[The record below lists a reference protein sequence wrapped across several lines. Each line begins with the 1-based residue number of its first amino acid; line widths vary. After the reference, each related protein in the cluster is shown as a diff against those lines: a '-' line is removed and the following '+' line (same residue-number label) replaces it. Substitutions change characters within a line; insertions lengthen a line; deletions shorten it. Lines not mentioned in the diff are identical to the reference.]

1 MVNLIK
7 FREKA
12 LYPET
17 SAPAWGDDPMEANA
31 RYSRAMV
38 PWLLKHGGHPIF
50 GTVVA
55 GRFIDDTRGEAWD
68 QVLAVRYR
76 SRRDM
81 LKMVIDLAGKGIEI
95 HKWASI
101 EKTRVFPVKP
111 FLSLVFVRTS
121 VAIVLAAVGAL
132 LVVLW

>member
-1 MVNLIK
+1 MAALYLAFLFWYGGREFWMVNLIK
-7 FREKA
+7 LREKA

-17 SAPAWGDDPMEANA
+17 GVPAWGDDPMEANA

-55 GRFIDDTRGEAWD
+55 GRFIDDARGEAWD

-81 LKMVIDLAGKGIEI
+81 LRMVIN
-95 HKWASI
+95 
-101 EKTRVFPVKP
+101 
-111 FLSLVFVRTS
+111 
-121 VAIVLAAVGAL
+121 LAAVGAL